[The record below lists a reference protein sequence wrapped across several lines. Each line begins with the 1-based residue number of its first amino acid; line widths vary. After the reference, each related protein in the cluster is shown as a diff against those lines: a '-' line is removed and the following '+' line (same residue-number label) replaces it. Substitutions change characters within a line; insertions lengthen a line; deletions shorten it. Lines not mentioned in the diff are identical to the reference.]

1 MLTHRCW
8 RGWDRGVSLGQEGRN
23 WGHTCMA
30 GKGPAWRPEPPSRG
44 TLMGTL
50 GGGRGVAWVLGWGEP
65 CFFKSPGQ
73 RQDKTETYAWLGAPR
88 RKSVRGPSCFFSK
101 PWWGCSGWCVPE
113 AAPRP
118 EWSQGAGVG
127 VSPPAIKPH
136 LSPQEHRVLTNSHS
150 ALPTGCPGLGGVP
163 GALAGTGSRCDR
175 SPPSR
180 SPGAPRRR
188 DVVPM
193 NCEVGLPPGLR
204 LGSGRPHGRRR
215 GLCGLLLPLTPAQV
229 AGTSPSPRSLQ
240 GATCHQSCPG
250 ALLCSVCVHT
260 CACHQ
265 WTH

>member
-1 MLTHRCW
+1 M
-8 RGWDRGVSLGQEGRN
+8 SLGQEGRN

-30 GKGPAWRPEPPSRG
+30 GKGPAWCPEPPSRG

-50 GGGRGVAWVLGWGEP
+50 GCGRGVAWVLGWGEL
-65 CFFKSPGQ
+65 CFFTRSET
-73 RQDKTETYAWLGAPR
+73 RQDRNLCLAWGAKEKISEGAILLFQQTLVGMQRVVCPGSSPQAR
-88 RKSVRGPSCFFSK
+88 VVPGR
-101 PWWGCSGWCVPE
+101 WGG
-113 AAPRP
+113 R
-118 EWSQGAGVG
+118 Q
-127 VSPPAIKPH
+127 PPAIKPH

-193 NCEVGLPPGLR
+193 NCEVGLPLGLR

-229 AGTSPSPRSLQ
+229 AGTSPSPRRLQ
-240 GATCHQSCPG
+240 GAACHQSCPG